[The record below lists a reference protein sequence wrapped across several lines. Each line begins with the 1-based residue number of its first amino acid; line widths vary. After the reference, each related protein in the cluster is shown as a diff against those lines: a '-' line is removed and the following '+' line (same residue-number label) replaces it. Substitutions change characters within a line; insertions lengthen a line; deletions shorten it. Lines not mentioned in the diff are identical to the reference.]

1 MNCPELPELI
11 EKSNDEVQINSQI
24 NELKRILGE
33 RKIRIMEFCGGHTHS
48 FFNTGLVSLI
58 ENCVELVHGPGC
70 PVCVLPPSRVAMLL
84 DLIERRDDVIVA
96 TYADMMR
103 IKTLDGRSL
112 KNFHHKTKMVYSA
125 LECVKLAQENPSK
138 EIVFAGIGFETT
150 TPPTA
155 LLLKKIIDNEIHNLS
170 IFCNHVLTAPAIRAV
185 MQSLDE
191 EMRPDGIIGPGHV
204 SMVTGSEHY
213 LPIVEEIKRPI
224 AIAGFEPYQLMQ
236 SLLSLASMIVKSKVG
251 LSNDYSSVVSTE
263 GNKSARD
270 LIDMYFELREEF
282 VWRGVGSLPES
293 ALKIKKEFSKFD
305 AEIRFEMNDVHQAEH
320 PACRCPA
327 ILMGKAKPLDCKL
340 YAKACTPDNP
350 LGTCMV
356 SSEGAC
362 SAYYNNGIGL

>member
-1 MNCPELPELI
+1 MNYPELI
-11 EKSNDEVQINSQI
+11 EQSNNEFEISSQM
-24 NELKRILGE
+24 NELKSILGD

-48 FFNTGLVSLI
+48 FFNTGLASLI
-58 ENCVELVHGPGC
+58 EDCVELVHGPGC
-70 PVCVLPPSRVAMLL
+70 PVCILPPSRVAMLL

-112 KNFHHKTKMVYSA
+112 KNFPHKTQMVYSA
-125 LECVKLAQENPSK
+125 LKCLKLAKDNPSK

-155 LLLKKIIDNEIHNLS
+155 LLMKKMIENEIHNLS

-191 EMRPDGIIGPGHV
+191 KMKPDGIIGPGNV

-213 LPIVEEIKRPI
+213 KPIVNEIQRPI

-236 SLLSLASMIVKSKVG
+236 SLLSLASMITNSQVG
-251 LSNDYSSVVSTE
+251 LSNDYSSVVSNH
-263 GNKSARD
+263 GNKSARE
-270 LIDMYFELREEF
+270 LINNFFELRSEF

-293 ALKIKKEFSKFD
+293 ALKIKNEFGKYD
-305 AEIRFEMNDVHQAEH
+305 AEKRFEMNDIHQAEH
-320 PACRCPA
+320 PACLCPS
-327 ILMGKAKPLDCKL
+327 ILMGKAKPLECKL